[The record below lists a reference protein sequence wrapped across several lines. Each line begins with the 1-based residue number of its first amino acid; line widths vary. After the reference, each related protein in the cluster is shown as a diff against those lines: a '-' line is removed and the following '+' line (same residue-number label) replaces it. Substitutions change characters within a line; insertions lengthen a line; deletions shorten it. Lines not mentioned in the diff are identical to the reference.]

1 MDELSE
7 AELRYYNDLF
17 KICSDTDG
25 AGKIPALKATSLFRS
40 ANLTSE
46 IINKITALAGVPQTA
61 LHLSRQQFYGCLK
74 LIAAQQASVPLR
86 EEILTTSISLP
97 LPQFSW
103 IDPVSGPPG
112 SGTDAS
118 GHTSTTSGSSGAV
131 GGGPGSQ
138 CGTLE
143 RNGYSEVNNRS
154 TIVMKG
160 AGCGSGAGGEYGS
173 TTQDSSASTG
183 GEMTNSDQPSTDSEV
198 EHNDDPVNMIRGERE
213 RHTVGMLK
221 GGGIVMIGNSQPLV
235 GGGGGGSG
243 GHGGAHGG
251 GSPEAWSTASDSP
264 TPTNSVAERPWANQ
278 NLWQGLVCEEQRQLL
293 GTEEE
298 SSDRHSSDDD
308 EQEIDLEYFYQISQT
323 QKDYYLKQFRTIQPD
338 VHGLVSGPVARVFFE
353 KSRIPIDELRH
364 IWQMCDVTRD
374 GALNLAEFTAAMHL
388 VVLRRN
394 NIPVPATLP
403 PCLMPTLLQH
413 SLLQPSGGSG
423 ASAGGTVAAA
433 GASTGATSGDLSAST
448 TSSTANVAAGV
459 AERTEP
465 AEADLLHLESDD
477 NVESDGNRKRF
488 DAHKDYQ
495 RMVPVPDTL
504 AFAKVAAPA
513 QAVIA
518 AAHDTSPPSVSSVT
532 GPVGSSSGT
541 TGSGSVANATKG
553 SSSGSSNSSASATV
567 VSTTTSGRKTPPTVS
582 PPVLSQQP
590 NAPTASSGQKAKQSS
605 EHPVTPPNAKTNKEW
620 NSTTKEW
627 TKFMESPTSNVSSP
641 GPKPVNF
648 DLQRTT
654 QAIVSNPHIVHPVP
668 LRVTPVGAEAVDN
681 GSLVYSNDLSVGSTG
696 LMVVQSR
703 DDSSP
708 KQQNSHQPQQQQQQQ
723 QQHHHHST
731 PRDSLTNSS
740 DLRAIQRPQPKKP
753 PSKGVGAIPPPPQ
766 RDPGGGVGGHANSSA
781 VHSGNDSMTV
791 SLDASGFAVSNSS
804 SIAPAGERLPPTL
817 AKKQSVDQQQPPPPL
832 PPPRPSA
839 HRHTRSSSLDLNKLK
854 LTTSS
859 EAAAGVAPIGDPLKM
874 PPPPEV
880 PPRVT
885 PTGEGPA
892 AGGGSHVSSHRPTH
906 GFADFTHFPSVGS
919 GGAHHVGSIAD
930 SANVTTIHLDAAGNM
945 THHSTPRGSGTLP
958 KSLVMHQP
966 RNSAFE
972 VYRKPH
978 ATDGRGLATRNSQSP
993 PQQHHHPHHHQQVQQ
1008 PPLVTSRSVESSAA
1022 GAGDYDKRISALSD
1036 SLRQVRFRAND
1047 PPPVMPDVLKQ
1058 LKEQNLL
1065 LLRICNDLS
1074 EELLHIQQKREDIR
1088 IKIELQEQILGGGST
1103 ATMLSTGPSSL
1114 PAVPSASATSHS
1126 HHHTHH
1132 HANL

>member
-17 KICSDTDG
+17 KICSETDG

-40 ANLTSE
+40 ANLSNET
-46 IINKITALAGVPQTA
+46 INKITALVGIPQTA

-74 LIAAQQASVPLR
+74 LIAAFQAAVPLR
-86 EEILTTSISLP
+86 EEILTTSVNLP

-103 IDPVSGPPG
+103 IDPVTGPSGASDSSTNSS
-112 SGTDAS
+112 SGGAA
-118 GHTSTTSGSSGAV
+118 GGGGVGNRSGS
-131 GGGPGSQ
+131 
-138 CGTLE
+138 LE
-143 RNGYSEVNNRS
+143 RNGYTEVNNRS
-154 TIVMKG
+154 TIKVTG
-160 AGCGSGAGGEYGS
+160 GGGGGSGGVGGS

-221 GGGIVMIGNSQPLV
+221 GGGIVMIGNSHPLV
-235 GGGGGGSG
+235 GGGGGGG
-243 GHGGAHGG
+243 GHGGGHGG

-298 SSDRHSSDDD
+298 SSDRHSSDED

-338 VHGLVSGPVARVFFE
+338 VHGLVTGPVARVFFE

-403 PCLMPTLLQH
+403 PCLLPSLLQH
-413 SLLQPSGGSG
+413 SLLQPSGGS
-423 ASAGGTVAAA
+423 AG
-433 GASTGATSGDLSAST
+433 TSG
-448 TSSTANVAAGV
+448 AAGV
-459 AERTEP
+459 TASGASGELPTVAGSGGGSSANTSVANERTEP

-477 NVESDGNRKRF
+477 NVESNSRKRF

-495 RMVPVPDTL
+495 RMVPVPDSL
-504 AFAKVAAPA
+504 AFAKVASTGGNANA
-513 QAVIA
+513 SV
-518 AAHDTSPPSVSSVT
+518 AHDSSPPSVSSAT
-532 GPVGSSSGT
+532 GVPSSSGT
-541 TGSGSVANATKG
+541 TGSASVANATKG
-553 SSSGSSNSSASATV
+553 SSSGSNSSSTA
-567 VSTTTSGRKTPPTVS
+567 VSTTGGRKTPPNVS
-582 PPVLSQQP
+582 PPVLAQHMP
-590 NAPTASSGQKAKQSS
+590 ASGQKVKQSS
-605 EHPVTPPNAKTNKEW
+605 DHPVTPPNTKTTNKEW

-681 GSLVYSNDLSVGSTG
+681 GSLVYGSDLPVGTGG

-708 KQQNSHQPQQQQQQQ
+708 KQHTSQAQS
-723 QQHHHHST
+723 HHHST
-731 PRDSLTNSS
+731 PRDSLTNSG

-766 RDPGGGVGGHANSSA
+766 RDSGAHPSST
-781 VHSGNDSMTV
+781 HTGNNDSMTI
-791 SLDASGFAVSNSS
+791 SLDASGFAASS
-804 SIAPAGERLPPTL
+804 TGTSTSASTTTVVERLPSL

-854 LTTSS
+854 LTTNNAS
-859 EAAAGVAPIGDPLKM
+859 VAPIGDPLKM

-885 PTGEGPA
+885 PTGEAPSQRQA
-892 AGGGSHVSSHRPTH
+892 H
-906 GFADFTHFPSVGS
+906 GFADFAHFPSGASSGTTVG
-919 GGAHHVGSIAD
+919 HRIGSMGD
-930 SANVTTIHLDAAGNM
+930 PSNVTTIHLDAAGNV

-978 ATDGRGLATRNSQSP
+978 TEGRLAARGSQSP
-993 PQQHHHPHHHQQVQQ
+993 PQQ
-1008 PPLVTSRSVESSAA
+1008 PPLVTSRSVESS
-1022 GAGDYDKRISALSD
+1022 GVVSGDYEKRISALSD
-1036 SLRQVRFRAND
+1036 SLRQVRFKAND

-1088 IKIELQEQILGGGST
+1088 IKIELQEQILGGGSSGSG
-1103 ATMLSTGPSSL
+1103 MLSTGPSSL
-1114 PAVPSASATSHS
+1114 PAVSSSS
-1126 HHHTHH
+1126 HHHSSHH

>member
-17 KICSDTDG
+17 KICSETDG

-40 ANLTSE
+40 ANLSNET
-46 IINKITALAGVPQTA
+46 INKITALAGIPQTA

-74 LIAAQQASVPLR
+74 LIAAFQAAVPLR
-86 EEILTTSISLP
+86 EEILTTSVNLP

-103 IDPVSGPPG
+103 IDPVTGPSGASDSSTISSSG
-112 SGTDAS
+112 STAAA
-118 GHTSTTSGSSGAV
+118 TSGGGTQSG
-131 GGGPGSQ
+131 S
-138 CGTLE
+138 LE
-143 RNGYSEVNNRS
+143 RNGYTEVNNRS
-154 TIVMKG
+154 TVKV
-160 AGCGSGAGGEYGS
+160 SGTEGS

-198 EHNDDPVNMIRGERE
+198 DHNDDPVNMIRGERE

-221 GGGIVMIGNSQPLV
+221 GGGIVMIGNSHPLV
-235 GGGGGGSG
+235 GGGGGGGHGG
-243 GHGGAHGG
+243 GHGGGG

-298 SSDRHSSDDD
+298 SSDRHSSDED
-308 EQEIDLEYFYQISQT
+308 ELIDEEIDLEYFYQISQT

-338 VHGLVSGPVARVFFE
+338 VHGLVTGPVARVFFE
-353 KSRIPIDELRH
+353 KSRIPIDVLRH

-403 PCLMPTLLQH
+403 PCLLPSLLQH
-413 SLLQPSGGSG
+413 SLLQPSGGS
-423 ASAGGTVAAA
+423 A
-433 GASTGATSGDLSAST
+433 GASGT
-448 TSSTANVAAGV
+448 AGV
-459 AERTEP
+459 PASGASGELPSVAGGSGGGGSGSSINSSVSNERTEP

-477 NVESDGNRKRF
+477 NVESNNRKRF

-495 RMVPVPDTL
+495 RMVPVPDSL
-504 AFAKVAAPA
+504 AFAKVASAGGNVNA
-513 QAVIA
+513 SG
-518 AAHDTSPPSVSSVT
+518 AAHDTSPPSVSSAT
-532 GPVGSSSGT
+532 GVPSSCGT
-541 TGSGSVANATKG
+541 TGSASVANATKG
-553 SSSGSSNSSASATV
+553 SSSGSNSSSTA
-567 VSTTTSGRKTPPTVS
+567 VSTTGGRKTPPNVS
-582 PPVLSQQP
+582 PPVLTQQHV
-590 NAPTASSGQKAKQSS
+590 TASAQKVKQSS
-605 EHPVTPPNAKTNKEW
+605 EHPVTPPNTKTTNKEW

-681 GSLVYSNDLSVGSTG
+681 GSLVYGSDLPVGTGG

-708 KQQNSHQPQQQQQQQ
+708 KQHNSQAQS
-723 QQHHHHST
+723 HHHST
-731 PRDSLTNSS
+731 PRDSLTNSG

-766 RDPGGGVGGHANSSA
+766 RDSGAHPSSNAHPGN
-781 VHSGNDSMTV
+781 NDSMTT
-791 SLDASGFAVSNSS
+791 SLDASGFAASS
-804 SIAPAGERLPPTL
+804 MGTTTTTTATTIERLPSL
-817 AKKQSVDQQQPPPPL
+817 AKKQSVDQQQPPPPPL

-854 LTTSS
+854 LTTNNAS
-859 EAAAGVAPIGDPLKM
+859 VAPIGDPLKM

-885 PTGEGPA
+885 PTGEAP
-892 AGGGSHVSSHRPTH
+892 SSQRQTH
-906 GFADFTHFPSVGS
+906 GFADFAHFPSGASSATVG
-919 GGAHHVGSIAD
+919 HRIGSMGD
-930 SANVTTIHLDAAGNM
+930 PSNVTTIHLDAAGNV

-978 ATDGRGLATRNSQSP
+978 TEGRLAARGSQSP
-993 PQQHHHPHHHQQVQQ
+993 PQQ
-1008 PPLVTSRSVESSAA
+1008 PPLVTSRSVESS
-1022 GAGDYDKRISALSD
+1022 GVVSGDYDKRISALSD
-1036 SLRQVRFRAND
+1036 SLRQVRFKAND

-1088 IKIELQEQILGGGST
+1088 IKIELQEQILGGGSSGSG
-1103 ATMLSTGPSSL
+1103 MLSTGPSSL
-1114 PAVPSASATSHS
+1114 PAVSSSSSHHHS
-1126 HHHTHH
+1126 HHHV
-1132 HANL
+1132 NL

>member
-17 KICSDTDG
+17 KICSETDG

-40 ANLTSE
+40 ANLSSE
-46 IINKITALAGVPQTA
+46 IINKITALAGIPQTA

-74 LIAAQQASVPLR
+74 LIAAYQAAVPLR
-86 EEILTTSISLP
+86 EEILTTSVNLP

-103 IDPVSGPPG
+103 IDPATGPSSGAGDSSSLSSSILSAAGSG
-112 SGTDAS
+112 SGT
-118 GHTSTTSGSSGAV
+118 GA
-131 GGGPGSQ
+131 GGSQ
-138 CGTLE
+138 TGTLE
-143 RNGYSEVNNRS
+143 RNGYSEVNRRAS
-154 TIVMKG
+154 LKMAGGVAG
-160 AGCGSGAGGEYGS
+160 GGCGAGS

-221 GGGIVMIGNSQPLV
+221 GGGIVMIGNSHPLV
-235 GGGGGGSG
+235 GGGAGGGG
-243 GHGGAHGG
+243 GHGGGHGGGGG

-278 NLWQGLVCEEQRQLL
+278 TLWQGLVCEEQRQLL

-298 SSDRHSSDDD
+298 SSDRHSSDED

-403 PCLMPTLLQH
+403 PCLLPTLLQH
-413 SLLQPSGGSG
+413 SLLQPAAGGASGSSALPASASAEVPTTTGGSG
-423 ASAGGTVAAA
+423 SGAAA
-433 GASTGATSGDLSAST
+433 GANVSL
-448 TSSTANVAAGV
+448 AN
-459 AERTEP
+459 ERTEP

-477 NVESDGNRKRF
+477 NVESSSRKRF

-513 QAVIA
+513 GGGAPVGA
-518 AAHDTSPPSVSSVT
+518 SVAAHDASPPSVSSAT
-532 GPVGSSSGT
+532 GVGSSSGT
-541 TGSGSVANATKG
+541 TGSVSVANATKG
-553 SSSGSSNSSASATV
+553 SSNSGSNSSSAA
-567 VSTTTSGRKTPPTVS
+567 VSTTGGRKTPPNVS
-582 PPVLSQQP
+582 PPVLAQHHQQH
-590 NAPTASSGQKAKQSS
+590 AAGSAQKVKQSAD
-605 EHPVTPPNAKTNKEW
+605 HPVTPPNTKTNKEW

-681 GSLVYSNDLSVGSTG
+681 GSLVYGSDGTG
-696 LMVVQSR
+696 SLMVVQTR

-708 KQQNSHQPQQQQQQQ
+708 KQQTSQQQQQQQ
-723 QQHHHHST
+723 PPLPHHHST
-731 PRDSLTNSS
+731 PRDSLTNSG

-766 RDPGGGVGGHANSSA
+766 RDSGGAHPASSA
-781 VHSGNDSMTV
+781 HSGNDSMTV
-791 SLDASGFAVSNSS
+791 SLDASGFAASS
-804 SIAPAGERLPPTL
+804 SSSAGGSNATATIERLPSL
-817 AKKQSVDQQQPPPPL
+817 AKKQSVDQQPPPPPL

-854 LTTSS
+854 LTTNS
-859 EAAAGVAPIGDPLKM
+859 AAMAPIGDPLKM

-885 PTGEGPA
+885 PTGEAPTGHRQPA
-892 AGGGSHVSSHRPTH
+892 H
-906 GFADFTHFPSVGS
+906 GFADFTHFPSGASS
-919 GGAHHVGSIAD
+919 GQRIGSIGD
-930 SANVTTIHLDAAGNM
+930 SSNITTIHLDAAGNM

-978 ATDGRGLATRNSQSP
+978 ADGRLVAAAASAARGSQSP
-993 PQQHHHPHHHQQVQQ
+993 QSQQ
-1008 PPLVTSRSVESSAA
+1008 PPLVTSRSVDTS
-1022 GAGDYDKRISALSD
+1022 GAVLSGGGGDYDKRISALSD
-1036 SLRQVRFRAND
+1036 SLRQVRFKAND

-1088 IKIELQEQILGGGST
+1088 IKIELQEQILGGGGGGGSNST
-1103 ATMLSTGPSSL
+1103 TSTMLSTGPSSL
-1114 PAVPSASATSHS
+1114 PAVSSTSSSHTTN
-1126 HHHTHH
+1126 HHHSHH

>member
-17 KICSDTDG
+17 KICSETDG

-40 ANLTSE
+40 ANLSSE
-46 IINKITALAGVPQTA
+46 IINKITALAGIPQTA

-74 LIAAQQASVPLR
+74 LIAAYQAAVPLR
-86 EEILTTSISLP
+86 EEILTTSVNLP

-103 IDPVSGPPG
+103 IDPVTGG
-112 SGTDAS
+112 SSSAGDS
-118 GHTSTTSGSSGAV
+118 SSLSSSMLSSGSANGA
-131 GGGPGSQ
+131 GQ
-138 CGTLE
+138 TGTLE

-154 TIVMKG
+154 TLK
-160 AGCGSGAGGEYGS
+160 AGGGGGAGS

-221 GGGIVMIGNSQPLV
+221 GGGVVMIGNSHPLV
-235 GGGGGGSG
+235 GGGGGGGHGG
-243 GHGGAHGG
+243 GHGGGG

-298 SSDRHSSDDD
+298 SSDRHSSDED

-413 SLLQPSGGSG
+413 SLLQPGGAASGGSSGG
-423 ASAGGTVAAA
+423 APNTGPSGDQAATVS
-433 GASTGATSGDLSAST
+433 GGATGS
-448 TSSTANVAAGV
+448 ANVSLPP
-459 AERTEP
+459 ERTEP

-477 NVESDGNRKRF
+477 NVESSSRKRF

-504 AFAKVAAPA
+504 AFAKVAPTGGSVVANN
-513 QAVIA
+513 VTS
-518 AAHDTSPPSVSSVT
+518 AAHDASPPSVSSAT
-532 GPVGSSSGT
+532 GVGSSCGT
-541 TGSGSVANATKG
+541 TGSISVANATKG
-553 SSSGSSNSSASATV
+553 SSSGSNSSSTA
-567 VSTTTSGRKTPPTVS
+567 VSTTGGRKTPPNVS
-582 PPVLSQQP
+582 PPVLAQQP
-590 NAPTASSGQKAKQSS
+590 SKAKQSVD
-605 EHPVTPPNAKTNKEW
+605 HPVTPPNTKSNKEW

-681 GSLVYSNDLSVGSTG
+681 GSLVYGSDLPVGSGG
-696 LMVVQSR
+696 LMVVQTR

-708 KQQNSHQPQQQQQQQ
+708 KQQSTQQQQQQPQ
-723 QQHHHHST
+723 SHHHST
-731 PRDSLTNSS
+731 PRDSLTNSG

-766 RDPGGGVGGHANSSA
+766 RDSSGVTAHPTNTSAHASN
-781 VHSGNDSMTV
+781 NDSMTI
-791 SLDASGFAVSNSS
+791 SLDASGFAASS
-804 SIAPAGERLPPTL
+804 GGTTNTSTNATERLPSL

-854 LTTSS
+854 LTTNS
-859 EAAAGVAPIGDPLKM
+859 AAVAPIGDPLKM

-885 PTGEGPA
+885 PTGEAPSTGQRQA
-892 AGGGSHVSSHRPTH
+892 H
-906 GFADFTHFPSVGS
+906 GFADFTHFPSGTTSSGS
-919 GGAHHVGSIAD
+919 TGHRIGSIGD
-930 SANVTTIHLDAAGNM
+930 SGNITTIHLDAAGNM
-945 THHSTPRGSGTLP
+945 THHSTPRGTGTLP

-978 ATDGRGLATRNSQSP
+978 TDSRLVATTRGSQSP
-993 PQQHHHPHHHQQVQQ
+993 QAQP
-1008 PPLVTSRSVESSAA
+1008 PPLVTSRSVESS
-1022 GAGDYDKRISALSD
+1022 GVVSGDYDKRISALSD
-1036 SLRQVRFRAND
+1036 SLRQVRFKAND

-1088 IKIELQEQILGGGST
+1088 IKIELQEQILGGGSG
-1103 ATMLSTGPSSL
+1103 LSTGPSSL
-1114 PAVPSASATSHS
+1114 PAVSSTSSTS
-1126 HHHTHH
+1126 HHHSHH

>member
-17 KICSDTDG
+17 KICSETDG

-40 ANLTSE
+40 ANLSNET
-46 IINKITALAGVPQTA
+46 INKITALAGIPQTA
-61 LHLSRQQFYGCLK
+61 LHFSRQQFYGCLK
-74 LIAAQQASVPLR
+74 LIAAFQAAVPLR
-86 EEILTTSISLP
+86 EEILTTSVNLP

-103 IDPVSGPPG
+103 IDPVTGPAG
-112 SGTDAS
+112 AS
-118 GHTSTTSGSSGAV
+118 DSSTISSSVSASV
-131 GGGPGSQ
+131 AAGGGSQ
-138 CGTLE
+138 TGTLE

-154 TIVMKG
+154 SLKTGGG
-160 AGCGSGAGGEYGS
+160 AGSGGAGGS
-173 TTQDSSASTG
+173 TTTQDSSASTG

-198 EHNDDPVNMIRGERE
+198 EHNDDPVNMIRGERD

-221 GGGIVMIGNSQPLV
+221 GGGIVMIGNSHPMV
-235 GGGGGGSG
+235 GGGGGGG
-243 GHGGAHGG
+243 GHGGGGG

-278 NLWQGLVCEEQRQLL
+278 TLWQGLVCEEQRQLL

-298 SSDRHSSDDD
+298 SSDRHSSDED

-323 QKDYYLKQFRTIQPD
+323 QKDYYLKQFRSIQPD
-338 VHGLVSGPVARVFFE
+338 VHGLVTGPVARVFFE

-413 SLLQPSGGSG
+413 SLLQPGAGSGGTSG
-423 ASAGGTVAAA
+423 TTGAVTAAA
-433 GASTGATSGDLSAST
+433 SGELSAAAASTSANTSAS
-448 TSSTANVAAGV
+448 N
-459 AERTEP
+459 ERTEP

-477 NVESDGNRKRF
+477 NVESSNRKRF

-495 RMVPVPDTL
+495 RMVPVPDSL
-504 AFAKVAAPA
+504 AFAKVTSTGSGNVNAG
-513 QAVIA
+513 
-518 AAHDTSPPSVSSVT
+518 AAHDTSPPSVSSTT
-532 GPVGSSSGT
+532 GIGSS
-541 TGSGSVANATKG
+541 TGSASVANATKG
-553 SSSGSSNSSASATV
+553 SSSGSNSSSTAL
-567 VSTTTSGRKTPPTVS
+567 STTGGRKTPPNVS
-582 PPVLSQQP
+582 PPVLAQQQ
-590 NAPTASSGQKAKQSS
+590 NVTGSGQKVKPPA
-605 EHPVTPPNAKTNKEW
+605 EHTVTPPNTKPTNKEW

-681 GSLVYSNDLSVGSTG
+681 GSLVYGSDLPVGTGG

-708 KQQNSHQPQQQQQQQ
+708 KQQQQQQQSAAQQPQSQQ
-723 QQHHHHST
+723 QSHHHST
-731 PRDSLTNSS
+731 PRDSLTSS
-740 DLRAIQRPQPKKP
+740 GDLRAIQRPQPKKP

-766 RDPGGGVGGHANSSA
+766 RDSAAAHPAHA
-781 VHSGNDSMTV
+781 GNESMTI
-791 SLDASGFAVSNSS
+791 SLDASGFAASCS
-804 SIAPAGERLPPTL
+804 AGSAGSTTQPSTIERLP
-817 AKKQSVDQQQPPPPL
+817 KKQSIDQQQPQPPPPL
-832 PPPRPSA
+832 PPPRPST

-854 LTTSS
+854 LTTNSAS
-859 EAAAGVAPIGDPLKM
+859 VAPISDPLKM

-885 PTGEGPA
+885 PTGEAPSGT
-892 AGGGSHVSSHRPTH
+892 GHRQAH
-906 GFADFTHFPSVGS
+906 GFADFTHFPSGAGGTHRIGS
-919 GGAHHVGSIAD
+919 MGD
-930 SANVTTIHLDAAGNM
+930 SSNVTTIHLDAAGNM

-978 ATDGRGLATRNSQSP
+978 TDGRLAARGSQSP
-993 PQQHHHPHHHQQVQQ
+993 PHQQQ
-1008 PPLVTSRSVESSAA
+1008 PPLVTSRSVESSAVVS
-1022 GAGDYDKRISALSD
+1022 GDYDKRISALSD
-1036 SLRQVRFRAND
+1036 SLRQVRFKAND

-1088 IKIELQEQILGGGST
+1088 IKIELQEQILGGGSSGSGS
-1103 ATMLSTGPSSL
+1103 LSTGPSSL
-1114 PAVPSASATSHS
+1114 PAVSSHS
-1126 HHHTHH
+1126 HHSHH

>member
-17 KICSDTDG
+17 KICSETDG

-40 ANLTSE
+40 ANLSNET
-46 IINKITALAGVPQTA
+46 INKITALAGIPQTA

-74 LIAAQQASVPLR
+74 LIAAFQAAVPLR
-86 EEILTTSISLP
+86 EEILTTSVNLP

-103 IDPVSGPPG
+103 IDPVTGPAG
-112 SGTDAS
+112 AS
-118 GHTSTTSGSSGAV
+118 DSSTITSSVSSSVAA
-131 GGGPGSQ
+131 GGGSQ
-138 CGTLE
+138 AGTLE
-143 RNGYSEVNNRS
+143 RNGYTEVNNRS
-154 TIVMKG
+154 TLKSG
-160 AGCGSGAGGEYGS
+160 GAGGGGSGGGGAGGS

-221 GGGIVMIGNSQPLV
+221 GGGIVMIGNSHPMV
-235 GGGGGGSG
+235 GGGGGGGHGG
-243 GHGGAHGG
+243 GHGGG

-278 NLWQGLVCEEQRQLL
+278 TLWQGLVCEEQRQLL

-298 SSDRHSSDDD
+298 SSDRHSSDED

-323 QKDYYLKQFRTIQPD
+323 QKDYYLKQFRSIQPD
-338 VHGLVSGPVARVFFE
+338 VHGLVTGPVARVFFE

-413 SLLQPSGGSG
+413 SLLQPGGGSG
-423 ASAGGTVAAA
+423 G
-433 GASTGATSGDLSAST
+433 TSGPTGSVTSAASGEL
-448 TSSTANVAAGV
+448 SSTVGSTSANTSVPN
-459 AERTEP
+459 ERTEP

-477 NVESDGNRKRF
+477 NVESTNRKRF

-495 RMVPVPDTL
+495 RMVPVPDSL
-504 AFAKVAAPA
+504 AFAKVTSTGGN
-513 QAVIA
+513 AVNTGVV
-518 AAHDTSPPSVSSVT
+518 HDSSPPSVSSAT
-532 GPVGSSSGT
+532 GIGSS
-541 TGSGSVANATKG
+541 TGSASVANATKG
-553 SSSGSSNSSASATV
+553 SSSGSNSSSTAI
-567 VSTTTSGRKTPPTVS
+567 STTGGRKTPPNVS
-582 PPVLSQQP
+582 PPVLAQQHVVGS
-590 NAPTASSGQKAKQSS
+590 AQKVKQPA
-605 EHPVTPPNAKTNKEW
+605 EHPVTPPNTKPTNKEW

-681 GSLVYSNDLSVGSTG
+681 GSLVYGSDLPVGTGG

-708 KQQNSHQPQQQQQQQ
+708 KQQQSTSQQQPQSQPP
-723 QQHHHHST
+723 HHHST
-731 PRDSLTNSS
+731 PRDSLTNSG

-766 RDPGGGVGGHANSSA
+766 RDSTAHPAP
-781 VHSGNDSMTV
+781 HSGNDSMTI
-791 SLDASGFAVSNSS
+791 SLDASGFAVSSTGSS
-804 SIAPAGERLPPTL
+804 TTAERLPSL
-817 AKKQSVDQQQPPPPL
+817 AKKQSVDQQQPAPPPL

-854 LTTSS
+854 LTTNNAS
-859 EAAAGVAPIGDPLKM
+859 VAPISDPLKM

-885 PTGEGPA
+885 PTGEAPSGRQA
-892 AGGGSHVSSHRPTH
+892 H
-906 GFADFTHFPSVGS
+906 GFADFTHFPSGAS
-919 GGAHHVGSIAD
+919 GAHRIGSMGD
-930 SANVTTIHLDAAGNM
+930 SSNITTIHLDAAGNM

-978 ATDGRGLATRNSQSP
+978 TDGRLATRGSQSP
-993 PQQHHHPHHHQQVQQ
+993 PHHQQQ
-1008 PPLVTSRSVESSAA
+1008 PPLVTSRSVESS
-1022 GAGDYDKRISALSD
+1022 GVVSGDYDKRISALSD
-1036 SLRQVRFRAND
+1036 SLRQVRFKAND

-1088 IKIELQEQILGGGST
+1088 IKIELQEQILGGGGSSGSG
-1103 ATMLSTGPSSL
+1103 MLSTGPSSL
-1114 PAVPSASATSHS
+1114 PAVSSSSSASHTHPHHS
-1126 HHHTHH
+1126 HH

>member
-17 KICSDTDG
+17 KICSETDG

-40 ANLTSE
+40 ANLSNET
-46 IINKITALAGVPQTA
+46 INKITALAGIPQTA

-74 LIAAQQASVPLR
+74 LIAAFQAAVPLR
-86 EEILTTSISLP
+86 EEILTTSVNLP

-103 IDPVSGPPG
+103 IDPVTGPSGASDSASIISSVSTAAAASGG
-112 SGTDAS
+112 SGNQT
-118 GHTSTTSGSSGAV
+118 GS
-131 GGGPGSQ
+131 
-138 CGTLE
+138 LE

-154 TIVMKG
+154 TIKV
-160 AGCGSGAGGEYGS
+160 AGGAGGGGSSGGGAGGS

-221 GGGIVMIGNSQPLV
+221 GGGIVMIGNSHPLV
-235 GGGGGGSG
+235 GGGGGGGG
-243 GHGGAHGG
+243 GHGGGG

-298 SSDRHSSDDD
+298 SSDRHSSDED

-323 QKDYYLKQFRTIQPD
+323 QKEYYLKQFRTIQPD
-338 VHGLVSGPVARVFFE
+338 VHGLLTGPVARVFFE

-403 PCLMPTLLQH
+403 PCLLPSLLQH

-423 ASAGGTVAAA
+423 GTSNTAGVTVSGAPGELSAGTGSGSGSSVNVP
-433 GASTGATSGDLSAST
+433 AS
-448 TSSTANVAAGV
+448 N
-459 AERTEP
+459 ERTEP

-477 NVESDGNRKRF
+477 NVESSARKRF

-504 AFAKVAAPA
+504 AFAKVASTGSNVNAS
-513 QAVIA
+513 

-532 GPVGSSSGT
+532 GVGSSSGT
-541 TGSGSVANATKG
+541 TGSASVANATKG
-553 SSSGSSNSSASATV
+553 SSSGSNSSSTAI
-567 VSTTTSGRKTPPTVS
+567 STTGGRKTPPNVS
-582 PPVLSQQP
+582 PPVLTQHQQHV
-590 NAPTASSGQKAKQSS
+590 TASAQKGKQSS
-605 EHPVTPPNAKTNKEW
+605 DHPVTPPNSKTINKEW

-681 GSLVYSNDLSVGSTG
+681 GSLVYGSDLPVGTGG

-708 KQQNSHQPQQQQQQQ
+708 KQQTSQQQQAQA
-723 QQHHHHST
+723 HHHST
-731 PRDSLTNSS
+731 PRDSLTNSG

-766 RDPGGGVGGHANSSA
+766 RDSGAHPSSA
-781 VHSGNDSMTV
+781 HTGNNDSMTI
-791 SLDASGFAVSNSS
+791 SLDASGFVATSTGTVTSTTTTT
-804 SIAPAGERLPPTL
+804 ERLPSL
-817 AKKQSVDQQQPPPPL
+817 AKKQSVDQQQPPPPPL

-854 LTTSS
+854 LTTNN
-859 EAAAGVAPIGDPLKM
+859 AATVAPIGDPLKM

-885 PTGEGPA
+885 PTGEAP
-892 AGGGSHVSSHRPTH
+892 GSQQNQRQAH
-906 GFADFTHFPSVGS
+906 GFADFTHFPSGASGATAGHRIGS
-919 GGAHHVGSIAD
+919 MGDTGNI
-930 SANVTTIHLDAAGNM
+930 TTIHLDAAGNM

-978 ATDGRGLATRNSQSP
+978 TEGRLVARGSQSP
-993 PQQHHHPHHHQQVQQ
+993 PQQHQQPQ
-1008 PPLVTSRSVESSAA
+1008 PPLVTSRSVESS
-1022 GAGDYDKRISALSD
+1022 GVVSGDYDKRISALSD
-1036 SLRQVRFRAND
+1036 SLRQVRFKAND

-1088 IKIELQEQILGGGST
+1088 IKIELQEQILGGGSSGSG
-1103 ATMLSTGPSSL
+1103 MVSTGPSSL
-1114 PAVPSASATSHS
+1114 PAVSSSTSAGHN
-1126 HHHTHH
+1126 HHHSHH

>member
-17 KICSDTDG
+17 KICSETDG

-40 ANLTSE
+40 ANLSSE
-46 IINKITALAGVPQTA
+46 IINKITALAGIPQTA

-74 LIAAQQASVPLR
+74 LIAAYQAAVPLR
-86 EEILTTSISLP
+86 EEILTTSVNLP

-103 IDPVSGPPG
+103 IDPATGP
-112 SGTDAS
+112 
-118 GHTSTTSGSSGAV
+118 SSGA
-131 GGGPGSQ
+131 GDSSS
-138 CGTLE
+138 L
-143 RNGYSEVNNRS
+143 SS
-154 TIVMKG
+154 SIF
-160 AGCGSGAGGEYGS
+160 

-221 GGGIVMIGNSQPLV
+221 GGGIVMIGNSHPLV
-235 GGGGGGSG
+235 GGGAGGG
-243 GHGGAHGG
+243 GHGGGHGGGGGG

-278 NLWQGLVCEEQRQLL
+278 TLWQGLVCEEQRQLL

-298 SSDRHSSDDD
+298 SSDRHSSDED

-403 PCLMPTLLQH
+403 PCLLPTLLQH
-413 SLLQPSGGSG
+413 SLLQPAAGGVSGSSALPASASAEVPTTTGGSG
-423 ASAGGTVAAA
+423 SGAAA
-433 GASTGATSGDLSAST
+433 GANVSL
-448 TSSTANVAAGV
+448 AN
-459 AERTEP
+459 ERTEP

-477 NVESDGNRKRF
+477 NVESSSRKRF

-513 QAVIA
+513 GGGAPVGVSV
-518 AAHDTSPPSVSSVT
+518 AAHDASPPSV
-532 GPVGSSSGT
+532 
-541 TGSGSVANATKG
+541 
-553 SSSGSSNSSASATV
+553 
-567 VSTTTSGRKTPPTVS
+567 
-582 PPVLSQQP
+582 
-590 NAPTASSGQKAKQSS
+590 KQSAD
-605 EHPVTPPNAKTNKEW
+605 HPVTPPNTKTNKVLGW

-668 LRVTPVGAEAVDN
+668 LRVTPVAVDN
-681 GSLVYSNDLSVGSTG
+681 GSLVYGSDGTG
-696 LMVVQSR
+696 SLMVVQTR

-708 KQQNSHQPQQQQQQQ
+708 KQQTSQQQQQQQ
-723 QQHHHHST
+723 PPLPHHHST
-731 PRDSLTNSS
+731 PRDSLTNSG

-766 RDPGGGVGGHANSSA
+766 RDSGGAHPASSA
-781 VHSGNDSMTV
+781 HSGNDSMT
-791 SLDASGFAVSNSS
+791 
-804 SIAPAGERLPPTL
+804 
-817 AKKQSVDQQQPPPPL
+817 KQSVDQQPPPPPL

-854 LTTSS
+854 LTTNS
-859 EAAAGVAPIGDPLKM
+859 AAMAPIGDPLKM
-874 PPPPEV
+874 PPPPESI
-880 PPRVT
+880 
-885 PTGEGPA
+885 GD
-892 AGGGSHVSSHRPTH
+892 SSN
-906 GFADFTHFPSVGS
+906 
-919 GGAHHVGSIAD
+919 I
-930 SANVTTIHLDAAGNM
+930 TTIHLDAAGNM

-978 ATDGRGLATRNSQSP
+978 ADGRLVAAAASAARGSQSP
-993 PQQHHHPHHHQQVQQ
+993 QSQQ
-1008 PPLVTSRSVESSAA
+1008 PPLVTSRSVDTS
-1022 GAGDYDKRISALSD
+1022 GAVLSGGGGDYDKRISALSD
-1036 SLRQVRFRAND
+1036 SLRQVRFKAND

-1088 IKIELQEQILGGGST
+1088 IKIELQEQILGGGGGGGSNST
-1103 ATMLSTGPSSL
+1103 TSTMLSTGPSSL
-1114 PAVPSASATSHS
+1114 PAVSSTSS
-1126 HHHTHH
+1126 S
-1132 HANL
+1132 

>member
-17 KICSDTDG
+17 KICSETDG

-40 ANLTSE
+40 ANLSNET
-46 IINKITALAGVPQTA
+46 INKITALAGIPQTA

-74 LIAAQQASVPLR
+74 LIAAFQAAVPLR
-86 EEILTTSISLP
+86 EEILTTSVNLP

-103 IDPVSGPPG
+103 IDPVTGPSGAAD
-112 SGTDAS
+112 SSAIISSVSSSAAAS
-118 GHTSTTSGSSGAV
+118 GGVGNQTGS
-131 GGGPGSQ
+131 
-138 CGTLE
+138 LE
-143 RNGYSEVNNRS
+143 RNGYTEVNNRS
-154 TIVMKG
+154 TIKVTGG
-160 AGCGSGAGGEYGS
+160 AGSSGGGAGSS

-198 EHNDDPVNMIRGERE
+198 EHTDDPVNMIRGERE

-221 GGGIVMIGNSQPLV
+221 GGGIVMIGSSHPLV
-235 GGGGGGSG
+235 GGGGGG
-243 GHGGAHGG
+243 GHGGGG

-298 SSDRHSSDDD
+298 SSDRHSSDED

-323 QKDYYLKQFRTIQPD
+323 QKEYYLKQFRTIQPD
-338 VHGLVSGPVARVFFE
+338 VHGLVTGPVARVFFE

-403 PCLMPTLLQH
+403 PCLLPSLLQH

-423 ASAGGTVAAA
+423 G
-433 GASTGATSGDLSAST
+433 TSGTAGVSVSGVSGELSSVVGGGSGST
-448 TSSTANVAAGV
+448 TIAQVSN
-459 AERTEP
+459 ERTEP

-477 NVESDGNRKRF
+477 NVESSGRKRF

-495 RMVPVPDTL
+495 RMVPVPDSL
-504 AFAKVAAPA
+504 AFARVASTGSNVNAG
-513 QAVIA
+513 V
-518 AAHDTSPPSVSSVT
+518 AHDTSPTSVSSAT
-532 GPVGSSSGT
+532 GVGSSSGT
-541 TGSGSVANATKG
+541 TGSASVANATKG
-553 SSSGSSNSSASATV
+553 SSSGSNSSSTA
-567 VSTTTSGRKTPPTVS
+567 VSTTGGRKTPPNVS
-582 PPVLSQQP
+582 PPVLAQHQQQHV
-590 NAPTASSGQKAKQSS
+590 TASAQKVKQPAD
-605 EHPVTPPNAKTNKEW
+605 HPVTPPNSKTTNKEW

-668 LRVTPVGAEAVDN
+668 LRVTPVGAETVDN
-681 GSLVYSNDLSVGSTG
+681 GSLVYGSDLPVGTGG
-696 LMVVQSR
+696 LMVVQSM

-708 KQQNSHQPQQQQQQQ
+708 KQQPSQQQQAQS
-723 QQHHHHST
+723 HHHST
-731 PRDSLTNSS
+731 PRDSLTNSG

-766 RDPGGGVGGHANSSA
+766 RDSGAHPSSS
-781 VHSGNDSMTV
+781 HTGNNDSMTI
-791 SLDASGFAVSNSS
+791 SLDASGFAASS
-804 SIAPAGERLPPTL
+804 TGTATNTSTTTTDRLPSL

-854 LTTSS
+854 LTTNN
-859 EAAAGVAPIGDPLKM
+859 AANVAPIGDPLKM

-885 PTGEGPA
+885 PTGEAPSNQSQRQA
-892 AGGGSHVSSHRPTH
+892 H
-906 GFADFTHFPSVGS
+906 GFADFTHFPSGASGATTGHRIGS
-919 GGAHHVGSIAD
+919 MGD
-930 SANVTTIHLDAAGNM
+930 SNNITTIHLDAAGNM

-978 ATDGRGLATRNSQSP
+978 TEGRLTARGSQSP
-993 PQQHHHPHHHQQVQQ
+993 PQQQQQ
-1008 PPLVTSRSVESSAA
+1008 PPLVTSRSVESS
-1022 GAGDYDKRISALSD
+1022 GVVCGDYEKRISALSD
-1036 SLRQVRFRAND
+1036 SLRQVRFKAND

-1088 IKIELQEQILGGGST
+1088 IKIELQEQILGGGGSGSGV
-1103 ATMLSTGPSSL
+1103 LFTGPSSL
-1114 PAVPSASATSHS
+1114 PAVSSSSSACHT
-1126 HHHTHH
+1126 HHHSHH

>member
-17 KICSDTDG
+17 KICSDTEG
-25 AGKIPALKATSLFRS
+25 GGGKIPALKATSLFRS
-40 ANLTSE
+40 ANLSNE
-46 IINKITALAGVPQTA
+46 IINKITTLAGVPATA

-74 LIAAQQASVPLR
+74 LIAAFQASVPLR

-103 IDPVSGPPG
+103 IDPVAGGPPG
-112 SGTDAS
+112 IDTAS
-118 GHTSTTSGSSGAV
+118 GGTGTTGGVSSTIGNSSSVGA
-131 GGGPGSQ
+131 G
-138 CGTLE
+138 GTLE
-143 RNGYSEVNNRS
+143 RNNGYVVDMSSRLSATAVVAGKAGGVIG
-154 TIVMKG
+154 TG
-160 AGCGSGAGGEYGS
+160 AGGS

-221 GGGIVMIGNSQPLV
+221 GGAVVTL
-235 GGGGGGSG
+235 GSM
-243 GHGGAHGG
+243 HPPG

-278 NLWQGLVCEEQRQLL
+278 TLWQGLVCEEQRQLL

-298 SSDRHSSDDD
+298 SSDRHSSDED

-323 QKDYYLKQFRTIQPD
+323 QKEYYLKQFRTIQPD
-338 VHGLVSGPVARVFFE
+338 VQGLVSGPVARVFFE

-403 PCLMPTLLQH
+403 PCLLPTLLQH
-413 SLLQPSGGSG
+413 SLLQPGAGSG
-423 ASAGGTVAAA
+423 VASGATAAVSGSVGASGAVDGSAAA
-433 GASTGATSGDLSAST
+433 VG
-448 TSSTANVAAGV
+448 NNGV
-459 AERTEP
+459 PERTEP

-477 NVESDGNRKRF
+477 NVQSSARKRF
-488 DAHKDYQ
+488 DAGKDYQ
-495 RMVPVPDTL
+495 RMVPVPDSL
-504 AFAKVAAPA
+504 AFGKVPVSGGVVGGPVATG
-513 QAVIA
+513 
-518 AAHDTSPPSVSSVT
+518 HDSPPSVSSAT
-532 GPVGSSSGT
+532 GVSSGT
-541 TGSGSVANATKG
+541 GGSGSVANATKG
-553 SSSGSSNSSASATV
+553 SSSGSCSSVGGGGAVSS
-567 VSTTTSGRKTPPTVS
+567 STTTLVHKTPPNIS
-582 PPVLSQQP
+582 PPVLTQQQQQ
-590 NAPTASSGQKAKQSS
+590 AQTKAKQSS
-605 EHPVTPPNAKTNKEW
+605 DHPVTPPNTKNNKEW

-654 QAIVSNPHIVHPVP
+654 LAIVSDPQILYPVP
-668 LRVTPVGAEAVDN
+668 IRVTPVGAEAVDN
-681 GSLVYSNDLSVGSTG
+681 SSLVYGGDIPAATGGSLLVT
-696 LMVVQSR
+696 QTR

-708 KQQNSHQPQQQQQQQ
+708 KQQQSSQQQQQQQQ
-723 QQHHHHST
+723 QQHHHNT
-731 PRDSLTNSS
+731 PHQQQQQRDSLTNSG

-766 RDPGGGVGGHANSSA
+766 RDSGGVGHPSTMATGSVASSNA
-781 VHSGNDSMTV
+781 VHAGTQGNDTMTI
-791 SLDASGFAVSNSS
+791 SLDAAGFAASS
-804 SIAPAGERLPPTL
+804 AGNTLPSL
-817 AKKQSVDQQQPPPPL
+817 AKKQSIDQQQPPPPL

-854 LTTSS
+854 LTTSGGT
-859 EAAAGVAPIGDPLKM
+859 AGMGMAPIGDPLKM

-885 PTGEGPA
+885 PTAEQQQQQPGAASEA
-892 AGGGSHVSSHRPTH
+892 AGGHH
-906 GFADFTHFPSVGS
+906 GFADFTHFPSGVSS
-919 GGAHHVGSIAD
+919 GTAGHRMAPTGESNNI
-930 SANVTTIHLDAAGNM
+930 TTIHLDAAGNM
-945 THHSTPRGSGTLP
+945 THHSTPRASGSLP

-972 VYRKPH
+972 VYRKPQSN
-978 ATDGRGLATRNSQSP
+978 ARGSQSP
-993 PQQHHHPHHHQQVQQ
+993 LQAQQ
-1008 PPLVTSRSVESSAA
+1008 PPLLTSRSVESSSAVGATAA
-1022 GAGDYDKRISALSD
+1022 TALDYDKRISALSD
-1036 SLRQVRFRAND
+1036 SLRQVRFKSND

-1058 LKEQNLL
+1058 LKEQNLI
-1065 LLRICNDLS
+1065 LLRICSDLS

-1103 ATMLSTGPSSL
+1103 ALAASGPSSL
-1114 PAVPSASATSHS
+1114 PVSSTVSTVPSGTHHA
-1126 HHHTHH
+1126 HHHAAHVQPHH